1 MMAFKKYCVDSGR
14 AAAVNSS
21 FVMGLPFGDGCLSAS
36 IVSRFGKPTNQA
48 KRQRVSYVD
57 PCGGVFLHM
66 PPVYFFAQKTAF
78 PTVPKN

>member
-36 IVSRFGKPTNQA
+36 IVSRFGKPTHLA
-48 KRQRVSYVD
+48 GFH
-57 PCGGVFLHM
+57 P
-66 PPVYFFAQKTAF
+66 F
-78 PTVPKN
+78 PKEVA